1 MKFSHTMHGYT
12 TVMYNS
18 CYIVKKKTSTFWNKQ
33 DKLSPVN
40 VYGETPETK
49 KPLVSNGVE
58 AIDQVSYL

>member
-1 MKFSHTMHGYT
+1 
-12 TVMYNS
+12 MYNS

-58 AIDQVSYL
+58 AIDQVSYQ